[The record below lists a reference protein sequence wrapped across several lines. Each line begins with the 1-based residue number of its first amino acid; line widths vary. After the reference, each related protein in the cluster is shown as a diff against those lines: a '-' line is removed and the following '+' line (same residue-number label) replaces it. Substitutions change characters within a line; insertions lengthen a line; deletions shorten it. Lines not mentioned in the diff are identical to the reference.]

1 MPLVVLAAALALG
14 GAIGAVSQFVLPK
27 ELWVWEMPDLAH
39 RFLAIVAGLLGALV
53 FVAPR
58 DVGDLWPW
66 GALDPWK
73 TLDHRL
79 VASMLCSRSPAAPAS
94 PCAAATRMRRR
105 CCSRWVVAYCAVAV
119 AGLALH
125 AADTPRLAGE
135 DTVYIV
141 VLAIVGLLAAAMLA
155 RGVSAR
161 ASAPAAPAP
170 PPSPAAR

>member
-1 MPLVVLAAALALG
+1 MRAAPAAQAAIARPVRVLLAVLAIA
-14 GAIGAVSQFVLPK
+14 
-27 ELWVWEMPDLAH
+27 
-39 RFLAIVAGLLGALV
+39 AGLLGALV

-58 DVGDLWPW
+58 DVGALWPW

-79 VASMLCSRSPAAPAS
+79 VASMLLTIAGGAALALRRRDAPAT
-94 PCAAATRMRRR
+94 ALLLAM
-105 CCSRWVVAYCAVAV
+105 VIAYCAVAV

-125 AADTPRLAGE
+125 AADAPALAGE

-141 VLAIVGLLAAAMLA
+141 ILAIVGLLAAALLA